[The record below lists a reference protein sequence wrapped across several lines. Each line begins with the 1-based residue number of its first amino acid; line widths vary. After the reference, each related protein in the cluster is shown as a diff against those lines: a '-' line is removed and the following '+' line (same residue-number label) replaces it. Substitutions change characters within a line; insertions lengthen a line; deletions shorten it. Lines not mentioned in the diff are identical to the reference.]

1 VANIFLVTPLGNRS
15 YLALAHY
22 GIEIYN
28 DNIIMPSVD
37 TNPEVRYTN
46 LFPVGISFDPSC
58 GNYFSRVE
66 QENFPLNSSAVFSQP
81 MTMQQ
86 VMALNDLY
94 DRSNLDGS
102 TNCFGYFYA
111 TRVART
117 EVTSISYPVP
127 CRVATGFDL
136 AQYAAN
142 DHSQVNNCAST
153 NVSLGNAQA

>member
-66 QENFPLNSSAVFSQP
+66 QENFPLNSSAVFS
-81 MTMQQ
+81 
-86 VMALNDLY
+86 
-94 DRSNLDGS
+94 
-102 TNCFGYFYA
+102 
-111 TRVART
+111 
-117 EVTSISYPVP
+117 
-127 CRVATGFDL
+127 
-136 AQYAAN
+136 
-142 DHSQVNNCAST
+142 
-153 NVSLGNAQA
+153 